1 MLVNCRD
8 FGLVKNSEFKS
19 NEMCEKAVAVERAHG
34 MTPLTSWSQGA
45 DEETELPLRVEVV
58 RSCVFSPVW

>member
-8 FGLVKNSEFKS
+8 FGLVKNSEIKS

-45 DEETELPLRVEVV
+45 VEETEL
-58 RSCVFSPVW
+58 FSGWRL